1 MLAVLPREL
10 EELLALCCVVVV
22 DGLEYD
28 IVRAALPLLATK
40 DETTIIDFFVVVKLT
55 ENVSAALSPLVD
67 ALTAFA
73 LPRLTAWPEINR
85 SFVPLMV
92 TDNVND
98 PTAGLNNRHRL
109 VELPEPAL
117 TICVSDTPLNVT
129 LVISVFPALLIAE
142 PAATRHDVADVVV
155 CVQEI
160 VSSEEDAV
168 VLYCELLIKN
178 GSPAFPGSIPM
189 VSGIPSSMC
198 LENSRFSRLTMA
210 GFGRTSFGVSG
221 TMRPE
226 ASIAASVGFKIM
238 RQYLR

>member
-1 MLAVLPREL
+1 MFAVLPIEL

-28 IVRAALPLLATK
+28 IVRAALPLLATQ
-40 DETTIIDFFVVVKLT
+40 DEATIIDFFVVVKLI
-55 ENVSAALSPLVD
+55 ENVSAALSPPFD

-85 SFVPLMV
+85 SFVPLIV

-98 PTAGLNNRHRL
+98 PTAGLNNRHKL
-109 VELPEPAL
+109 VELPVLER
-117 TICVSDTPLNVT
+117 TISVSATLLNVT
-129 LVISVFPALLIAE
+129 LLISVFPALLIAV
-142 PAATRHDVADVVV
+142 PATTRHVVADVVV

-168 VLYCELLIKN
+168 VLYCELSIKN
-178 GSPAFPGSIPM
+178 GSPAFPGSIPI
-189 VSGIPSSMC
+189 VSGIPSRIC
-198 LENSRFSRLTMA
+198 LVSSRFSAFTIA

-221 TMRPE
+221 TMRPD
-226 ASIAASVGFKIM
+226 ASMAAIAGFTIM
-238 RQYLR
+238 